1 MIRTPISTL
10 NNKVIS
16 PASLLLFLKIPLFCI
31 SLSAIPITRM
41 INLAEKYESLLAEVS
56 LYYEIFLD
64 NTFSFQTET
73 QYQLLTVT
81 EVTLGH
87 PTV

>member
-1 MIRTPISTL
+1 M
-10 NNKVIS
+10 
-16 PASLLLFLKIPLFCI
+16 
-31 SLSAIPITRM
+31 AIPITRM